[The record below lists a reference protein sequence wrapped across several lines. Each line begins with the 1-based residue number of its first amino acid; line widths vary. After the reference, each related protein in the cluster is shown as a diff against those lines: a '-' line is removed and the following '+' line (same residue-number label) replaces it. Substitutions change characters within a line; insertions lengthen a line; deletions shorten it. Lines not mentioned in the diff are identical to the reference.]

1 MAINTNT
8 HRLVP
13 KHIKLSETDKK
24 KLFEQ
29 HHVDIKS
36 LPKILVTD
44 PAIEKL
50 TLKSGDVVKVERKS
64 RTAGTTNYY
73 RVVIS

>member
-1 MAINTNT
+1 MVININT
-8 HRLVP
+8 HGLVP
-13 KHIKLSETDKK
+13 KHIKLNETDKK

-44 PAIEKL
+44 PAIEGMN
-50 TLKSGDVVKVERKS
+50 LKQGDVVKIERIS